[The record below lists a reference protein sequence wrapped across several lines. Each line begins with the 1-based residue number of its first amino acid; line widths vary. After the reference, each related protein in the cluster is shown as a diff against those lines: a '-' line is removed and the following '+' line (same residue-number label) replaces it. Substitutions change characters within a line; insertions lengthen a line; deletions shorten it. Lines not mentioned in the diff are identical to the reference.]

1 MKRTIVLLPVII
13 FVICSSCKKNYTC
26 TCTGPIYSATS
37 PATIS
42 TELGKMSRANAQA
55 KCLEYSYDKSYTNCS
70 IDN

>member
-1 MKRTIVLLPVII
+1 MKWPFVLLSAITFI
-13 FVICSSCKKNYTC
+13 TFSSCKKNYTC

-42 TELGKMSRANAQA
+42 TELGKMSRGDADA

-70 IDN
+70 VE